1 MVDTSV
7 IITNYNKGRF
17 IGRCIRSCLKQS
29 LPRDRYE
36 IIVVDDF
43 STDNSRI
50 VIDSFEDEIK
60 KVYLVENMGVAGAS
74 NEGIKKALG
83 SLIIRVDADDYIS
96 ENTLLFFTEILLSNK
111 DIGFV
116 YGDHILVDDKEDFL
130 GRVDLNNLENVLDHG
145 AGIMFRKTNIETIGL
160 YDPAMRHAYDYDLL
174 KRYYKNFDG
183 YHLRL
188 PLYRYRQH
196 AGNQTKLNKRQE
208 YIKKS
213 DAKNNR

>member
-1 MVDTSV
+1 MLDVSL

-36 IIVVDDF
+36 IIVVDDC

-50 VIDSFEDEIK
+50 IIDSFEDEIE
-60 KVYLVENMGVAGAS
+60 KVYLPENLGVAGAS
-74 NEGIKKALG
+74 NEGIKKAIG
-83 SLIIRVDADDYIS
+83 SLIMRVDADDYIS
-96 ENTLLFFTEILLSNK
+96 ENTLLFLAEILIQNK

-116 YGDHILVDDKEDFL
+116 YTDHFRVDDDENFL
-130 GRVDLNNLENVLDHG
+130 ERVNLDNLQNVLDHG
-145 AGIMFRKTNIETIGL
+145 AGIMFRKSHLETIGL
-160 YDPAMRHAYDYDLL
+160 YDPVMRHADDYDLL

-188 PLYRYRQH
+188 PLYRYRIWD
-196 AGNQTKLNKRQE
+196 GNITKQGKREE

-213 DAKNNR
+213 DAK